1 MTTIEELRRV
11 PLFEELDDERLQ
23 LVLERGEE
31 RRVEAGKI
39 NRREGEPVEHL
50 YVILE
55 GELRIMK
62 RANGGDTVIDVFGP
76 GTFFAE
82 VSLLAGKPFL
92 ATGRA
97 LTDLRMFLL
106 PEDVFRKLLA
116 THSAFSATVLKAL
129 AGRVHVLQSVAG
141 QRERLNSLGT
151 LAAGLAHELNNPA
164 SASVRAAGRLRECF
178 ESMRSVGMKISRSAA
193 SGSLSPEQLD
203 GLEEISAL
211 TLSGV
216 GASSDGFD
224 ALEASEREEGLALWM
239 EERNIEGALDFAPTF
254 AGAELA
260 VEDLEEV
267 AGLVGSICLEE
278 ALRYLEAVLSVAGLV
293 EEVEAGTARVSA
305 LVSTMRA
312 YSHMDQTPLGEIDV
326 NEELDNTLAVLSYR
340 LGGIE
345 VERDYG
351 DIPGVTAYGAE
362 LNQVWTSLLEN
373 AADAVA
379 GEERGRIR
387 VETFCENDR
396 VMVRVRDNGPGI
408 PEELRARIFEPFFTT
423 KGVGEG
429 TGLGLDVGYRI
440 VVGRHNGDIR
450 VVSEPGDT
458 CFEVRLPV
466 DGPDGEK
473 EPVAST
479 GSYDSGEES

>member
-1 MTTIEELRRV
+1 MTTIEELRQV
-11 PLFEELDDERLQ
+11 PLFEEFDEENLRW
-23 LVLERGEE
+23 VLERGEE
-31 RRVEAGKI
+31 RRVAAGEI
-39 NRREGEPVEHL
+39 NRREGEPAEHL

-55 GELRIMK
+55 GDLRIMK
-62 RANGGDTVIDVFGP
+62 QSGGGETVIDVFGP

-97 LTDLRMFLL
+97 LSDLRMFLV
-106 PEDVFRKLLA
+106 PADVFRELLA
-116 THSAFSATVLKAL
+116 TRPAFCSIVLKAL
-129 AGRVHVLQSVAG
+129 AERVKNLQSVAS
-141 QRERLNSLGT
+141 QRQRLESLGT

-178 ESMRSVGMKISRSAA
+178 ESMRVVGMKISRSAA
-193 SGSLSPEQLD
+193 SGGLSPEQLES
-203 GLEEISAL
+203 LEEVSHRA
-211 TLSGV
+211 LSG
-216 GASSDGFD
+216 GPDSQNGFD
-224 ALEASEREEGLALWM
+224 ALETSEREERLVWWL
-239 EERNIEGALDFAPTF
+239 EERGVEDAWEFPPTF
-254 AGAELA
+254 TGAGLG

-267 AGLVGSICLEE
+267 ARLVGSVCLGE
-278 ALRYLEAVLSVAGLV
+278 ALRYLETVLSVAGLV
-293 EEVEAGTARVSA
+293 EEVEAGTTRVSS
-305 LVSTMRA
+305 LVNTMRA
-312 YSHMDQTPLGEIDV
+312 YSHMDQTPLGEVDV

-340 LGGIE
+340 LGEIE

-351 DIPGVTAYGAE
+351 EIPNVTAYGAE

-373 AADAVA
+373 AVDALS
-379 GEERGRIR
+379 GEESGCIR
-387 VETFCENDR
+387 VETGCENDR

-408 PEELRARIFEPFFTT
+408 PKELQSRIFEPFFTT

-440 VVGRHNGDIR
+440 VVGRHNGDVR

-466 DGPDGEK
+466 DGPDESNLVGLGQ
-473 EPVAST
+473 T
-479 GSYDSGEES
+479 NEEVSR